1 MVCLSN
7 HKYFCNEFYM
17 QYINS
22 PSLSEKESVILSTVI
37 PAHASWKQEEINK
50 RDSFARW
57 ALDAALIGKMAKL
70 GGGIVCEN
78 GIDDCMDG

>member
-1 MVCLSN
+1 
-7 HKYFCNEFYM
+7 M
-17 QYINS
+17 QYINC

-50 RDSFARW
+50 TSILTRLLRSLGTWRS
-57 ALDAALIGKMAKL
+57 LIGKMAKL